1 MHRRMKF
8 AALLAMTACVTL
20 VTAQAHATPGFA
32 RETKLACAG
41 CHTNPAGG
49 AGLSDAGKAFK
60 ADHAKAPAAGDT
72 KANEYLG
79 ANKCK
84 MCHVKEHKAWG
95 GTEHAKAVESL
106 KTASAEEVKK
116 FADLLK
122 VEITGSADKTEACLV
137 CHTTGMGLAGG
148 YPAADSTVN
157 ANLAFVGCESCHGP
171 GSAHKAAAKEAK
183 KAAINGGV
191 TEAMCKNC
199 HTPEMS
205 PKFDFAE
212 YKKKGVHQVA
222 AAAAP
227 AETK

>member
-1 MHRRMKF
+1 MKF
-8 AALLAMTACVTL
+8 AALLALAVCAL
-20 VTAQAHATPGFA
+20 VATQVRAFPGFA

-49 AGLSDAGKAFK
+49 AALNDAGKAFK

-72 KANEYLG
+72 KADEYLG

-95 GTEHAKAVESL
+95 ETEHAKAVESL
-106 KTASAEEVKK
+106 QKASPEEVKK

-122 VEITGSADKTEACLV
+122 VEIKGSAAETEACLV
-137 CHTTGMGLAGG
+137 CHTTGMNLPGG
-148 YPAADSTVN
+148 YPGADSTAK
-157 ANLAFVGCESCHGP
+157 ANLAMVGCESCHGP

-183 KAAINGGV
+183 KAAINGAV
-191 TEAMCKNC
+191 TEAMCKHC

-212 YKKKGVHQVA
+212 YKKKGVHHVA
-222 AAAAP
+222 AEAA
-227 AETK
+227 K